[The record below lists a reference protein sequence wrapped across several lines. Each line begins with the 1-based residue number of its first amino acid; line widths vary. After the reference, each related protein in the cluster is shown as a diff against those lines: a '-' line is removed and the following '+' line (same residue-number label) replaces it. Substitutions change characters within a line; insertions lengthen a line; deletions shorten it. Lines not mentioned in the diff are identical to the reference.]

1 MEVEESLPYFSE
13 VSAVAAA
20 ISVLSAEVAEAS
32 EVSAEGVS
40 AVAGPVEAGKT
51 INTDNANTGQY
62 HMFTP
67 QSRRGERH
75 GIFVYQI
82 LQAFGTMG
90 GFFPEQHSPVGRS
103 GTGLFIRLWE
113 KRTQT
118 SLQATT
124 FKSFLYTSVRNLAFD
139 RMEKKDPLRHATDL
153 KSSDKAWEEYDTLE
167 EEVLARV
174 KNEIDKLP
182 ERSRQIM
189 QCIYLQGLHYKE
201 TAAKLGISI
210 ATVNTL
216 LVNALK
222 KIRQAYPDITQNI
235 ILFLLLSDK
244 KR

>member
-1 MEVEESLPYFSE
+1 MQIPDSTICSLLNQGEEKGMEYLSTRYYKPLVLW
-13 VSAVAAA
+13 AASFLNN
-20 ISVLSAEVAEAS
+20 I
-32 EVSAEGVS
+32 
-40 AVAGPVEAGKT
+40 
-51 INTDNANTGQY
+51 
-62 HMFTP
+62 P
-67 QSRRGERH
+67 QSEDLVQD
-75 GIFVYQI
+75 F
-82 LQAFGTMG
+82 
-90 GFFPEQHSPVGRS
+90 
-103 GTGLFIRLWE
+103 FIRLWE

>member
-1 MEVEESLPYFSE
+1 MPNSPFKSFIRFFISTITGGIFIPAPQKAESHIYIWIIKAYIKTEPASLPPRREKEDRYKIFILYRFYS
-13 VSAVAAA
+13 
-20 ISVLSAEVAEAS
+20 LF
-32 EVSAEGVS
+32 
-40 AVAGPVEAGKT
+40 
-51 INTDNANTGQY
+51 Y
-62 HMFTP
+62 HLHIHH
-67 QSRRGERH
+67 R
-75 GIFVYQI
+75 
-82 LQAFGTMG
+82 
-90 GFFPEQHSPVGRS
+90 
-103 GTGLFIRLWE
+103 
-113 KRTQT
+113 
-118 SLQATT
+118 T

>member
-1 MEVEESLPYFSE
+1 MQIPDSTICSLLNQGEEKGMEYLFTRYHKPLVLW
-13 VSAVAAA
+13 AASFLNN
-20 ISVLSAEVAEAS
+20 I
-32 EVSAEGVS
+32 
-40 AVAGPVEAGKT
+40 
-51 INTDNANTGQY
+51 
-62 HMFTP
+62 P
-67 QSRRGERH
+67 QSEDLVQD
-75 GIFVYQI
+75 F
-82 LQAFGTMG
+82 
-90 GFFPEQHSPVGRS
+90 
-103 GTGLFIRLWE
+103 FIRLWK

>member
-1 MEVEESLPYFSE
+1 MQIPDSTICSLLNQGEEKGMEYLFTRYYKPLVLW
-13 VSAVAAA
+13 VA
-20 ISVLSAEVAEAS
+20 SFL
-32 EVSAEGVS
+32 
-40 AVAGPVEAGKT
+40 
-51 INTDNANTGQY
+51 NN
-62 HMFTP
+62 
-67 QSRRGERH
+67 
-75 GIFVYQI
+75 I
-82 LQAFGTMG
+82 LQSEDLVQDF
-90 GFFPEQHSPVGRS
+90 
-103 GTGLFIRLWE
+103 FIRLWE

>member
-1 MEVEESLPYFSE
+1 
-13 VSAVAAA
+13 
-20 ISVLSAEVAEAS
+20 
-32 EVSAEGVS
+32 
-40 AVAGPVEAGKT
+40 
-51 INTDNANTGQY
+51 
-62 HMFTP
+62 MFTP

-103 GTGLFIRLWE
+103 GTGLFYPFMGKKDPNL
-113 KRTQT
+113 TT
-118 SLQATT
+118 S
-124 FKSFLYTSVRNLAFD
+124 NLAFD

>member
-1 MEVEESLPYFSE
+1 
-13 VSAVAAA
+13 
-20 ISVLSAEVAEAS
+20 
-32 EVSAEGVS
+32 
-40 AVAGPVEAGKT
+40 
-51 INTDNANTGQY
+51 
-62 HMFTP
+62 MFTP

-90 GFFPEQHSPVGRS
+90 GFFPEQHS
-103 GTGLFIRLWE
+103 
-113 KRTQT
+113 

>member
-1 MEVEESLPYFSE
+1 MQIPDSTICSLLNQGEEKGMEYLFTRYYKPFVLW
-13 VSAVAAA
+13 AASFLNN
-20 ISVLSAEVAEAS
+20 I
-32 EVSAEGVS
+32 
-40 AVAGPVEAGKT
+40 
-51 INTDNANTGQY
+51 
-62 HMFTP
+62 P
-67 QSRRGERH
+67 QSEDLVQD
-75 GIFVYQI
+75 F
-82 LQAFGTMG
+82 
-90 GFFPEQHSPVGRS
+90 
-103 GTGLFIRLWE
+103 FIRLWE

-167 EEVLARV
+167 EEVLSRV

>member
-1 MEVEESLPYFSE
+1 MQIPDSTICSLLNQGEEKGMEYLSTRYYKPLVLW
-13 VSAVAAA
+13 AASFLNN
-20 ISVLSAEVAEAS
+20 I
-32 EVSAEGVS
+32 
-40 AVAGPVEAGKT
+40 
-51 INTDNANTGQY
+51 
-62 HMFTP
+62 P
-67 QSRRGERH
+67 QSEDLVQD
-75 GIFVYQI
+75 F
-82 LQAFGTMG
+82 
-90 GFFPEQHSPVGRS
+90 
-103 GTGLFIRLWE
+103 FIRLWE

-124 FKSFLYTSVRNLAFD
+124 FKSFLYTSVRNPAFD

>member
-1 MEVEESLPYFSE
+1 MQIPDSTICSLLNQGEEKGMEYLFNRYYKPLVLW
-13 VSAVAAA
+13 AASFLNN
-20 ISVLSAEVAEAS
+20 I
-32 EVSAEGVS
+32 
-40 AVAGPVEAGKT
+40 
-51 INTDNANTGQY
+51 
-62 HMFTP
+62 P
-67 QSRRGERH
+67 QSEDLVQD
-75 GIFVYQI
+75 F
-82 LQAFGTMG
+82 
-90 GFFPEQHSPVGRS
+90 
-103 GTGLFIRLWE
+103 FIRLWE

>member
-1 MEVEESLPYFSE
+1 MRTNLNPSESINFSDFYQE
-13 VSAVAAA
+13 YRN
-20 ISVLSAEVAEAS
+20 IVLAFITRRVPHKYEAEDLTQDV
-32 EVSAEGVS
+32 
-40 AVAGPVEAGKT
+40 
-51 INTDNANTGQY
+51 
-62 HMFTP
+62 
-67 QSRRGERH
+67 
-75 GIFVYQI
+75 
-82 LQAFGTMG
+82 
-90 GFFPEQHSPVGRS
+90 
-103 GTGLFIRLWE
+103 FIRLWE

-167 EEVLARV
+167 EEVLTRV

>member
-1 MEVEESLPYFSE
+1 MQIPDSTICSLLNQGEEKGMGYLFTRYYKPL
-13 VSAVAAA
+13 VLWAASFLNN
-20 ISVLSAEVAEAS
+20 I
-32 EVSAEGVS
+32 
-40 AVAGPVEAGKT
+40 
-51 INTDNANTGQY
+51 
-62 HMFTP
+62 P
-67 QSRRGERH
+67 QSEDLVQD
-75 GIFVYQI
+75 F
-82 LQAFGTMG
+82 
-90 GFFPEQHSPVGRS
+90 
-103 GTGLFIRLWE
+103 FIRLWE

>member
-1 MEVEESLPYFSE
+1 MQIPDSTICSLLNQGEEKGMEYLFTRYYKTLVLW
-13 VSAVAAA
+13 AASFLNN
-20 ISVLSAEVAEAS
+20 I
-32 EVSAEGVS
+32 
-40 AVAGPVEAGKT
+40 
-51 INTDNANTGQY
+51 
-62 HMFTP
+62 P
-67 QSRRGERH
+67 QSEDLVQD
-75 GIFVYQI
+75 F
-82 LQAFGTMG
+82 
-90 GFFPEQHSPVGRS
+90 
-103 GTGLFIRLWE
+103 FIRLWE